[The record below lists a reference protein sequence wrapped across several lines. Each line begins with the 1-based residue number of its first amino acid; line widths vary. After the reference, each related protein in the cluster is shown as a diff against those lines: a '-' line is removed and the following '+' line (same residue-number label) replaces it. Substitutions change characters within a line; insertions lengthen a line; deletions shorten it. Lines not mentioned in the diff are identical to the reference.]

1 MRPSSPESVTRPSR
15 ATEELL
21 VLDLGTGHQLEMVT
35 ELLSL
40 RSVGMF
46 PSKSVRLCPVS
57 PADQSPRRSAGLV
70 LCISE
75 TNLHDDIL

>member
-1 MRPSSPESVTRPSR
+1 MRPSSPESVTRPSP
-15 ATEELL
+15 AMEELL
-21 VLDLGTGHQLEMVT
+21 VLGLGTGLQLGMVT

-40 RSVGMF
+40 RCVGMF
-46 PSKSVRLCPVS
+46 PSKSVKLCPVS

-70 LCISE
+70 LCKSQ